1 MVARLI
7 VTAAVAS
14 LLAGCWPAR
23 FTYRTGIM
31 GTVVSSF
38 DGNPVVGASIRLSV
52 PRADLVP
59 NVSILTTREGRFE
72 VEPYYEWGVNSV
84 LGESWPIQGSVEIS
98 APGYMPYRQELTWP
112 QTGPRTQNLGT
123 IRLALTQ

>member
-1 MVARLI
+1 MIARLI

-38 DGNPVVGASIRLSV
+38 DGSPVVGASITLSL

-59 NVSILTTREGRFE
+59 KLSTLTTRMGRFE
-72 VEPYYEWGVNSV
+72 VEPYYEWHVYSV
-84 LGESWPIQGSVEIS
+84 FGESWPVQGSVEIS
-98 APGYMPYRQELTWP
+98 APGYLPYRQGLTWP
-112 QTGPRTQNLGT
+112 QTGPRTQDLGT
-123 IRLALTQ
+123 IRLALAQ